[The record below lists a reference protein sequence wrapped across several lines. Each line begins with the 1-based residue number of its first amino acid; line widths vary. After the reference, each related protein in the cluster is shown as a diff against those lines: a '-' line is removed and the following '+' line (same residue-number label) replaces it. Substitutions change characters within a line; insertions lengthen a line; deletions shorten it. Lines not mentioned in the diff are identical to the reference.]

1 MNSLVVLIPFLTG
14 TCCRK
19 DCKTNKCTPGC
30 VQHSRCNT
38 TQKGLFVEVRYF
50 QFLDFDIHSDVK
62 SRYLR
67 QVTEREQEE
76 QAQYELEEK
85 VSSMSV
91 CLTTLILKHRQHQ

>member
-1 MNSLVVLIPFLTG
+1 MSTVNSLVLFLFVTG

-19 DCKTNKCTPGC
+19 DCETYRCATGC
-30 VQHSRCNT
+30 VERSKCNT
-38 TQKGLFVEVRYF
+38 TEKGLFVEVRYF

-85 VSSMSV
+85 VSSM
-91 CLTTLILKHRQHQ
+91 